1 MKMAMRAR
9 LLVSGSVQGVNF
21 RWFVQETAKG
31 MGVNGWVKNLPDGD
45 VEIECE
51 SDTEKSLRQF
61 MRTIEDSSE
70 AKAKGFSAISV
81 EKTQVLSMEKGT
93 EPKYD
98 YFNIEY

>member
-1 MKMAMRAR
+1 MVLRAR

-21 RWFVQETAKG
+21 RWFVQEAAKEIG
-31 MGVNGWVKNLPDGD
+31 IRGWVKNLQDGD

-51 SDTEKSLRQF
+51 SE
-61 MRTIEDSSE
+61 SE
-70 AKAKGFSAISV
+70 AAYRRFINAIEGGGGGKGLHAISV
-81 EKTQVLSMEKGT
+81 KGIKVLKIEKGT

>member
-1 MKMAMRAR
+1 MAMRAR

-31 MGVNGWVKNLPDGD
+31 MGVNGWVKNLPEGD

-51 SDTEKSLRQF
+51 SETEKSLRSF
-61 MRTIEDSSE
+61 MHTIEDSSA
-70 AKAKGFSAISV
+70 AKAKGFGSISV
-81 EKTQVLSMEKGT
+81 EKVQVLSVEKGAL
-93 EPKYD
+93 PKYD